1 MKIKI
6 QMPQGL
12 EDITLREY
20 QKYDRV
26 LNTNV
31 DDKNSERFIQ
41 VKMVEIFCGITYEQ
55 AAAMTLNDFN
65 RVVTELTDILLQEP
79 KLVRTFQL
87 GQTTFGFVPDLE
99 NITFGEY
106 IDLDNFIGKVDELH
120 KAMSVLYRPVTQQR
134 GEKYTIQEYK
144 GDLLHEVMLDMP
156 MDAVVSSM
164 LFFYNLGIELS
175 SVMMNYTTDPEL
187 AKHRQQLE
195 ALAKSGVGTRV
206 YTNWHKEILGDL
218 MK

>member
-1 MKIKI
+1 
-6 QMPQGL
+6 
-12 EDITLREY
+12 
-20 QKYDRV
+20 
-26 LNTNV
+26 
-31 DDKNSERFIQ
+31 
-41 VKMVEIFCGITYEQ
+41 
-55 AAAMTLNDFN
+55 
-65 RVVTELTDILLQEP
+65 
-79 KLVRTFQL
+79 
-87 GQTTFGFVPDLE
+87 VPDLE

-106 IDLDNFIGKVDELH
+106 IDLDNFIGKVNELH

-144 GDLLHEVMLDMP
+144 GDLLHDVMLDMP
-156 MDAVVSSM
+156 MSAVVSSM